1 MTIFGK
7 AGPLST
13 LLRATL
19 HSSFG
24 HSPLFFGPNKGG
36 ERLALGCS
44 LVQTTALC
52 SSPPIMRSQK
62 RREKLFLLCASARDK
77 TTFTSIKF
85 IFVATMPPLQQSL
98 TISLLRVALWWQKWQ
113 RTGDFNTFHVIFGAE
128 MQFFHR
134 FLSVFFD
141 FLIRKIHRYPPTPT
155 SK

>member
-44 LVQTTALC
+44 LVQTTTLP
-52 SSPPIMRSQK
+52 S
-62 RREKLFLLCASARDK
+62 
-77 TTFTSIKF
+77 
-85 IFVATMPPLQQSL
+85 
-98 TISLLRVALWWQKWQ
+98 
-113 RTGDFNTFHVIFGAE
+113 
-128 MQFFHR
+128 
-134 FLSVFFD
+134 
-141 FLIRKIHRYPPTPT
+141 RKIYFRCNNATFATVADNQPVTRGIMVA
-155 SK
+155 KVAKNRRF

>member
-44 LVQTTALC
+44 LVQTT
-52 SSPPIMRSQK
+52 
-62 RREKLFLLCASARDK
+62 
-77 TTFTSIKF
+77 T
-85 IFVATMPPLQQSL
+85 
-98 TISLLRVALWWQKWQ
+98 LLRCNNATFATVADNQPVTRGIMVAKVAKN
-113 RTGDFNTFHVIFGAE
+113 R
-128 MQFFHR
+128 R
-134 FLSVFFD
+134 F
-141 FLIRKIHRYPPTPT
+141 
-155 SK
+155 